1 MSGLSIIIT
10 EVDEWSINQSNINL
24 SFQAGEKKCKDES
37 SYIVKQISI

>member
-1 MSGLSIIIT
+1 MSRLSIIIT
-10 EVDEWSINQSNINL
+10 EVDEWSINKSDINL